1 VSESS
6 SRKTADGNLS
16 TALERAVLRYTQLGV
31 LARPLTLSQEL
42 LRKKLLGLIYKFGL
56 LNYFAVVF
64 SESQFPL

>member
-1 VSESS
+1 
-6 SRKTADGNLS
+6 
-16 TALERAVLRYTQLGV
+16 VLRYTQLGV